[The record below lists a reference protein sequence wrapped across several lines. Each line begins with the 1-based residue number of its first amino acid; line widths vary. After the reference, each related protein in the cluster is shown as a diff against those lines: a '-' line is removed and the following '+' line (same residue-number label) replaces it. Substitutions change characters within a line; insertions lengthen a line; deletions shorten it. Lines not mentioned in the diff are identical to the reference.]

1 MQIGKNFVTL
11 PSNITTMIEKSPK
24 ISKTKILEILLQKT
38 PPEIEKAV
46 EKINND
52 YLYWND
58 VKYKSQ
64 NLTCTA
70 IDLWHYVKASRIPY
84 IAIWEKYDIK
94 LHITTKMQ
102 QMCHLFD
109 MKFGGSW
116 GNDTIIDTNNRPQ
129 YLISSLM
136 EEAIFSSQMEGATTT
151 RKIAK
156 DMLRKE
162 ITPRDKSQ
170 QMIYNNYQ
178 TIQFILEHK
187 NDDITKELLLTI
199 HRLMTNKTLEKESD
213 AGQFRNNDNVVV
225 ENSITHEIVH
235 TPPSHTEINEFIND
249 FCHFFNEKEPAIFI
263 HPIIK
268 GIIIHFMIAF
278 MHPFADGNG
287 RTARALFYW
296 YMLKQDYWLTEYL
309 SISRI
314 IAESKKTYEKA
325 YLYVENDEND
335 LGYFVTYNLRVLDL
349 AFKKL
354 QQYIKRKTKEK
365 LDANQFLHIGEIN
378 QRQAQIIK
386 IYYDNPQE
394 TLTVKEVQNK
404 FGISPTTAKSD
415 IIELVNRGIL
425 AEISFN
431 KVKKGYIKG
440 PEFDTIISK
449 K

>member
-1 MQIGKNFVTL
+1 
-11 PSNITTMIEKSPK
+11 
-24 ISKTKILEILLQKT
+24 
-38 PPEIEKAV
+38 
-46 EKINND
+46 
-52 YLYWND
+52 
-58 VKYKSQ
+58 
-64 NLTCTA
+64 
-70 IDLWHYVKASRIPY
+70 
-84 IAIWEKYDIK
+84 
-94 LHITTKMQ
+94 
-102 QMCHLFD
+102 
-109 MKFGGSW
+109 
-116 GNDTIIDTNNRPQ
+116 
-129 YLISSLM
+129 
-136 EEAIFSSQMEGATTT
+136 
-151 RKIAK
+151 
-156 DMLRKE
+156 
-162 ITPRDKSQ
+162 
-170 QMIYNNYQ
+170 
-178 TIQFILEHK
+178 
-187 NDDITKELLLTI
+187 
-199 HRLMTNKTLEKESD
+199 
-213 AGQFRNNDNVVV
+213 
-225 ENSITHEIVH
+225 
-235 TPPSHTEINEFIND
+235 
-249 FCHFFNEKEPAIFI
+249 
-263 HPIIK
+263 
-268 GIIIHFMIAF
+268 MIAF

-309 SISRI
+309 SKSRI

-431 KVKKGYIKG
+431 KVQKGYIKG
-440 PEFDTIISK
+440 PEFNPIISK
-449 K
+449 NIKI